1 MRVRTVI
8 AELGCTDAR
17 AKYQSLFD
25 ADVLLSS
32 GSRMG
37 GGEGLPRVALCPLAE
52 ARVLTASLGDRA
64 VVLAYAGTKI
74 APTQSCP
81 DDLVVVVAADSLEA
95 MRARLERLPQR
106 AELLSAQC
114 LRAYRA
120 FQESRDLRGFASR
133 VHRLIG
139 NPFVV
144 VNTDRRVLTH
154 AGRFPD
160 DAGDVNETI
169 ASGYLGPAVEQQLV
183 SDGVLDEARR
193 QRHAVVTENTREGR
207 RWVTS
212 IMYYKGLEMGRLDVL
227 ECERQIGPS
236 DVELIDYAGS
246 FAGLIVAQSGSAGG
260 RAGAGSSVLSGLLSK
275 RITTEETMRSQ
286 LASTTLPLDVTY
298 VLVLCKG
305 RPGLAADDY
314 RSHFSEMVE
323 RTLKGALWAVHEGEF
338 VVMVS
343 LGRSRHPGYDDYART
358 ESFFGENRRLCEMMR
373 NNDVRFFVS
382 EPFSQLTYVQA
393 RFMQCSELADAL
405 SDEETPRVVL
415 FWRYRYRVIANSVQ
429 TLGQVDMMLDKRVV
443 AMYEYDRAHGTSYF
457 ETSVVSVLFPGS
469 PGRAAEELCVHRNTY
484 FYRTSK
490 VKELFDLDLKDG
502 EDRLAVSFTEHVMKG
517 MTGFVD
523 VY

>member
-1 MRVRTVI
+1 MRLRTVI
-8 AELGCTDAR
+8 AELGCTDAK
-17 AKYQSLFD
+17 AAHQSLLD
-25 ADVLLSS
+25 ADVLLSG
-32 GSRMG
+32 GSRMPG
-37 GGEGLPRVALCPLAE
+37 GADLPRVALCPLAD
-52 ARVLTASLGDRA
+52 ARALAASIGDRA
-64 VVLAYAGTKI
+64 VVIAYAGTKI
-74 APTQSCP
+74 APTQLCP
-81 DDLVVVVAADSLEA
+81 DERVAVVAADSLEA
-95 MRARLERLPQR
+95 VRARLERLPER

-114 LRAYRA
+114 SMVYRA

-139 NPFVV
+139 NPLVV

-160 DAGDVNETI
+160 DAGDITETL
-169 ASGYLGPAVEQQLV
+169 ASGYLGPVVEQQLV

-193 QRHAVVTENTREGR
+193 QRHAVISENARVGR

-212 IMYYKGLEMGRLDVL
+212 IMYYKGLEMGRFDVL
-227 ECERQIGPS
+227 ECDRTLGPS
-236 DVELIDYAGS
+236 DVELIDYASS

-260 RAGAGSSVLSGLLSK
+260 RAGAGSSALAGLLSK
-275 RITTEETMRSQ
+275 RLTTEESMRTQ
-286 LASTTLPLDVTY
+286 LATTKLPLDETY
-298 VLVLCKG
+298 VLALFKG
-305 RPGLAADDY
+305 RAGLAADDY
-314 RSHFSEMVE
+314 RAHLSEMVE
-323 RTLKGALWAVHEGEF
+323 RCIKGALWAVHEGEF
-338 VVMVS
+338 VAMVS
-343 LGRSRHPGYDDYART
+343 IGRSRHPGYDDYART
-358 ESFFGENRRLCEMMR
+358 EAFFDDNARLCEMMR
-373 NNDVRFFVS
+373 NNDVRSFVS
-382 EPFSQLTYVQA
+382 EPFTQLTYAQA

-405 SDEETPRVVL
+405 SDVATPRVVL
-415 FWRYRYRVIANSVQ
+415 FWRYRYRVIANSVK

-490 VKELFDLDLKDG
+490 VRELFDLDLKDG

-517 MTGFVD
+517 MTGFSD

>member
-1 MRVRTVI
+1 MRVCTVI

-17 AKYQSLFD
+17 AKNQSLFD

-32 GSRMG
+32 GSRMA

-52 ARVLTASLGDRA
+52 ARALTASLGDRA
-64 VVLAYAGTKI
+64 VVIAYAGAKI
-74 APTQSCP
+74 APTQVVP
-81 DDLVVVVAADSLEA
+81 DELVVVVAADSLEA
-95 MRARLERLPQR
+95 LRARLERLPQR

-114 LRAYRA
+114 LRVWRA

-133 VHRLIG
+133 VHRLID

-169 ASGYLGPAVEQQLV
+169 SSGYLGPVVEQQLV
-183 SDGVLDEARR
+183 SDGVLSEARR
-193 QRHAVVTENTREGR
+193 RRHAVVTENAREGR

-212 IMYYKGLEMGRLDVL
+212 IMYYKGLEMGRFDVL
-227 ECERQIGPS
+227 ECERPIGPS
-236 DVELIDYAGS
+236 DMELIDYASS

-260 RAGAGSSVLSGLLSK
+260 RAGAGSSVLSGLLAK
-275 RITTEETMRSQ
+275 RLSTEQTMRDQ
-286 LASTTLPLDVTY
+286 LSLTRMPLDETY
-298 VLVLCKG
+298 VLALCKG
-305 RPGLAADDY
+305 RPGLVADDY
-314 RSHFSEMVE
+314 RAHLSEMVE
-323 RTLKGALWAVHEGEF
+323 RALKGALWAIHEGEF

-343 LGRSRHPGYDDYART
+343 IGRSARAGYDDYART
-358 ESFFGENRRLCEMMR
+358 EAFFDDNERLGEMMR
-373 NNDVRFFVS
+373 NNDVRLFVS
-382 EPFSQLTYVQA
+382 EPFEQLTYVQA

-405 SDEETPRVVL
+405 SDVATPRVAL

-490 VKELFDLDLKDG
+490 VRELFDLDLKDG

-517 MTGFVD
+517 MAGFTD